1 MKRQANTL
9 AAILKDWDS
18 LNEIIQTYKSGVGS
32 AANESEKSL
41 QSVQGQLNN
50 LRTTGTQIVQDLIN
64 GDDMRSLLKFGNS
77 ALELIHNITKEL
89 GLMGTAIAGLG
100 VAKTVKG
107 VGDLLSVANVVPS
120 IKGLNGVEDAQK
132 IANIISGLS
141 GAQQKAA
148 LSSANFSKEV
158 ASSILEING
167 LSASSMTASLSIESL
182 RVSLAGMAK
191 AALPALKVLGTA
203 GLYIGGA
210 VLGAYGAVKIV
221 QFGLEKLAES
231 QGLQKLERKSDEQ
244 IEKEEKEHEE
254 QIQRIREESEHRKQ
268 SLEVLQKVQS
278 EYETLGNKSQLT
290 AEETSKLSELQEQL
304 TSTYGKLANGIDLVN
319 GKYDEQV
326 SKLKDLNK
334 QELERQRQQ
343 QLQLYRDTK
352 SQNTH
357 SGAWQI
363 YQANGGYVPN
373 QGIIDAFTKYGMGIH
388 SYIDGVGKKEERYF
402 YLDPHLSR
410 DEEIEALRKSLTA
423 IENDYTEAE
432 RLRNEAVNT
441 VYNLIGQTLDT
452 LVSEDTAIGEEARKA
467 ATAIIETFATSD
479 GIDYQSVAEDTY
491 KPYHDALIKQ
501 YASDDHTLQ
510 KAIEEELSKRFE
522 WLQEETETIV
532 PEFSFSSWFEANDI
546 DEVEKQ
552 INKLKDIV
560 KSVYDGNDL
569 SGEQRALLSD
579 LGLDGMIDDADK
591 LADSVDKL
599 THEQLNDLSAELL
612 ELLKNAKSLDEHN
625 AILGAMQ
632 YIDSLS
638 QSTSKVKDIYKEQTE
653 ELKKQIKTTQVNIN
667 NAKRRKEAEEQVL
680 ESLKKQK
687 EVLENQIDQYEKAAQ
702 AVQDYIDDQID
713 SLNKQKSAIEETYN
727 KQIEA
732 LQDEADERERL
743 NDLREKELALENAKN
758 SKVRTYSAG
767 GFAIVQDNSAIK
779 QAQADYDKALND
791 SRIAQ
796 LEKERDEAIKPI
808 EEQIKVLEDYK
819 DAWSEALHHYER
831 VQNEMYAQTIFGS
844 NWREAALS
852 ADANMVNSFVGVYD
866 GLQNQL
872 HNIVEPQIE
881 QKERDIEAID
891 RQIESY
897 EELKTNQQAYLDF
910 FKNYSKDFS
919 KAVGEQKKA
928 LEEFLNL
935 VKQGKDQSGI
945 FRAFDKVMQYFD
957 TDHMPQF
964 ANGGTANFT
973 GTAMLHGTANRA
985 ELILNNADA
994 KKLYEVIHGSTT
1006 PQLTKSVIGNIFDTV
1021 KNQGMEDISSANTNN
1036 NNSNNYYT
1044 WTVTGNNIR
1053 ADSYTEFK
1061 ENMDRF
1067 VRQSQ
1072 MDLDVGKR

>member
-1 MKRQANTL
+1 MK
-9 AAILKDWDS
+9 IL
-18 LNEIIQTYKSGVGS
+18 
-32 AANESEKSL
+32 
-41 QSVQGQLNN
+41 QL
-50 LRTTGTQIVQDLIN
+50 GTIVQNFD
-64 GDDMRSLLKFGNS
+64 K
-77 ALELIHNITKEL
+77 
-89 GLMGTAIAGLG
+89 LMVSGAET
-100 VAKTVKG
+100 
-107 VGDLLSVANVVPS
+107 
-120 IKGLNGVEDAQK
+120 EK
-132 IANIISGLS
+132 IAQSINLLS
-141 GAQQKAA
+141 GAQQSFLLSTWQLNPALAA
-148 LSSANFSKEV
+148 E
-158 ASSILEING
+158 ILEING
-167 LSASSMTASLSIESL
+167 VSTASEVGTIATTKLTTAQIGLGTSLQFAISQVKILGKEMLTFVASNPILLMVAAATAAIVAIDKAADKAAEVRHKVQAEQAKKEEEHIEQINKQTQSLKESL
-182 RVSLAGMAK
+182 KSLQE
-191 AALPALKVLGTA
+191 
-203 GLYIGGA
+203 YIDT
-210 VLGAYGAVKIV
+210 Y
-221 QFGLEKLAES
+221 
-231 QGLQKLERKSDEQ
+231 EQ
-244 IEKEEKEHEE
+244 IGYSH
-254 QIQRIREESEHRKQ
+254 IR
-268 SLEVLQKVQS
+268 
-278 EYETLGNKSQLT
+278 T
-290 AEETSKLSELQEQL
+290 AEEVKTL
-304 TSTYGKLANGIDLVN
+304 TDIQTNLRATYGGLANDIDLVN
-319 GKYDEQV
+319 GKYDEEIQ
-326 SKLKDLNK
+326 KL
-334 QELERQRQQ
+334 R
-343 QLQLYRDTK
+343 T
-352 SQNTH
+352 
-357 SGAWQI
+357 
-363 YQANGGYVPN
+363 
-373 QGIIDAFTKYGMGIH
+373 
-388 SYIDGVGKKEERYF
+388 
-402 YLDPHLSR
+402 
-410 DEEIEALRKSLTA
+410 
-423 IENDYTEAE
+423 
-432 RLRNEAVNT
+432 
-441 VYNLIGQTLDT
+441 
-452 LVSEDTAIGEEARKA
+452 
-467 ATAIIETFATSD
+467 
-479 GIDYQSVAEDTY
+479 
-491 KPYHDALIKQ
+491 
-501 YASDDHTLQ
+501 
-510 KAIEEELSKRFE
+510 
-522 WLQEETETIV
+522 LQEEETKRQSYVLAERYHKNRSQLTTNHSSGGNDYYMFDGVTDSNVYAQRIAKEIGGFNFFSFNGKNYLQQKLGNIQQTYADAQRAMDIIAEIPSYLQEENRELIQAVTEHYFEVQDAYNNDYKLAQDYADVIIHTFSVDGINFSNVTKETYEKWRNAMITAFHEDDDFFDSVLMDSVESLFNNIETIV

-546 DEVEKQ
+546 EEVEKQ

-638 QSTSKVKDIYKEQTE
+638 QSTSEVKDIYKEQTE
-653 ELKKQIKTTQVNIN
+653 ELKKQIKTTQANIN

-702 AVQDYIDDQID
+702 AVQDYIDDQIN

-808 EEQIKVLEDYK
+808 EEQIKALEDYK

-957 TDHMPQF
+957 TDYIPQF

-994 KKLYEVIHGSTT
+994 KKLYEVIHGSNI

-1021 KNQGMEDISSANTNN
+1021 KNQGMENISSANTNN

-1044 WTVTGNNIR
+1044 WTVTGNNIH